1 MFPSPNTVAQ
11 KLLIT
16 QTLSQLKIK
25 DCNLIKRVK
34 NMFWELTDQFAIVE
48 SKLEFTFE
56 WWVYFGPLY
65 FGLPLLGT
73 PLLHFPS
80 TATSYISWFE
90 NFLKVQ
96 SKQ

>member
-1 MFPSPNTVAQ
+1 MFPSPSTVAK

-56 WWVYFGPLY
+56 
-65 FGLPLLGT
+65 
-73 PLLHFPS
+73 
-80 TATSYISWFE
+80 
-90 NFLKVQ
+90 
-96 SKQ
+96 